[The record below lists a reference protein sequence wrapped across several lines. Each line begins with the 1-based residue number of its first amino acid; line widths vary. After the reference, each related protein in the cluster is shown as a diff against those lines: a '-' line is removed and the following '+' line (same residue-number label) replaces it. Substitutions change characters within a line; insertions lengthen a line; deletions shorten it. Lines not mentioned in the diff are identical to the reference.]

1 MKRSLEKKKVMR
13 MRMSKKVVKLWWLH
27 TKLTLMKVVVV
38 VMRLLSRSSEKAEP
52 EHSKLREKHRRR

>member
-1 MKRSLEKKKVMR
+1 M
-13 MRMSKKVVKLWWLH
+13 VVLWLH
-27 TKLTLMKVVVV
+27 TKLTLMKVVVVV